1 MRSLASID
9 AHDLFYCM
17 VENIQGI
24 TIIYSLRL
32 EISVC
37 DLVKKNCTKYFRSEG
52 VSDKVETCINEGK

>member
-1 MRSLASID
+1 MNHELFLMSFFSKMRSLASID

-37 DLVKKNCTKYFRSEG
+37 DLVKKLY
-52 VSDKVETCINEGK
+52 